1 MDNLIKLRNLRSR
14 GYKTMVKSNNLTYN
28 NTKGQS
34 AIPSWYVLTLT
45 NKIIEFAQAGFQEQT
60 LFQIRIA
67 PNFQNQV

>member
-1 MDNLIKLRNLRSR
+1 
-14 GYKTMVKSNNLTYN
+14 MVKSNNLTYN

-67 PNFQNQV
+67 SNFQNQV